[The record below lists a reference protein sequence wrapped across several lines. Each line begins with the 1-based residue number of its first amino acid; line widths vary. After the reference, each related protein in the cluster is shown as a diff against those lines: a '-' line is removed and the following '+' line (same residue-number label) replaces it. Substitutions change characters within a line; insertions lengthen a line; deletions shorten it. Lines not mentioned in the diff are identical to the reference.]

1 MANYDFTLKSGEK
14 LHISTPAFEDSV
26 ALIEAVKK
34 VTNGMD
40 PTLSVDDAI
49 LANSEVRKAMYPC
62 FPYAMYGIYKLTVGI
77 FDDPKIGTK
86 ARGDYFEICSRIIEV
101 VSKDFFLNLSSK
113 STTPLPQA
121 QRESPE
127 LP

>member
-1 MANYDFTLKSGEK
+1 MSNHDFILKSGEK

-62 FPYAMYGIYKLTVGI
+62 FPYAMYGIYKLTVGL
-77 FDDPKIGTK
+77 FDDPKMGAK

-101 VSKDFFLNLSSK
+101 VSKDFFLNLSLR
-113 STTPLPQA
+113 STTLPRPIQ
-121 QRESPE
+121 EENPE